1 MDFFDERILAVLSD
15 CKPKVL
21 VQLLGE
27 VDFSRNTLKLHL
39 KRLVAQSLV
48 VKEKMPSNGK
58 GRPKY
63 AYSIPPRLQQQVS
76 AALSDPSIT
85 IVSLPFSRL
94 KHFCRFKKGGH
105 CKQVRKNCEAGNCP
119 QIPKKKE

>member
-1 MDFFDERILAVLSD
+1 MLSD
-15 CKPKVL
+15 GKPKVL

-27 VDFSRNTLKLHL
+27 VDFSRNKLKLHL

-63 AYSIPPRLQQQVS
+63 AYSLPLRLRQQVS
-76 AALSDPSIT
+76 AALSDPSIR
-85 IVSLPFSRL
+85 IVSLPFSR
-94 KHFCRFKKGGH
+94 
-105 CKQVRKNCEAGNCP
+105 
-119 QIPKKKE
+119 